1 MSEITYKSPENIE
14 EFKEYDLFRWN
25 ILRKPLG
32 KDISSLKDEYDKSAF
47 HLVGIKNNKI
57 IACGRLHFNG
67 TDEAQIRYMAVKEEF
82 RKLKLGKLMLKELE
96 SYAFN
101 MSLESIYL
109 NSRESAVEFY
119 IKNGYKIIEK
129 SHLLFGNLQHWLMEK
144 NIKK

>member
-1 MSEITYKSPENIE
+1 M
-14 EFKEYDLFRWN
+14 
-25 ILRKPLG
+25 
-32 KDISSLKDEYDKSAF
+32 
-47 HLVGIKNNKI
+47 
-57 IACGRLHFNG
+57 
-67 TDEAQIRYMAVKEEF
+67 EEF